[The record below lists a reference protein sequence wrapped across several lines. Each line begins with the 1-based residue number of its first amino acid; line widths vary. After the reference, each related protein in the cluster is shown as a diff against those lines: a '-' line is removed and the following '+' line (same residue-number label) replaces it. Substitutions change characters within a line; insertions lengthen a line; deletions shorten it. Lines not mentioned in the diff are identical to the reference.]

1 MLISV
6 EGNSKCLQSPAKMCC
21 FSEKLKN
28 IHALLDLVHVWK
40 GKETTSWRCRQT
52 DHNSSYYKAISQLKI
67 NSSSFDHIRYKP
79 NIEIYICFSFSSN
92 SAIPPSLW
100 YFAPFFLSRHILWGK
115 KNCHAHNDYGSFNL
129 ILLQHRFRFLLQRL
143 SPHQHVRNVRC
154 VHV

>member
-92 SAIPPSLW
+92 SAIPPK
-100 YFAPFFLSRHILWGK
+100 ACGILLPSSCLVTSCGGK
-115 KNCHAHNDYGSFNL
+115 KTAMHTMIMAPL
-129 ILLQHRFRFLLQRL
+129 IWFYYSIVSDFSCRG
-143 SPHQHVRNVRC
+143 
-154 VHV
+154 